1 MKRNLYIGEFPP
13 PMGGVTVK
21 NALIRDQI
29 YKDSD
34 ISFFDLYSCK
44 KNPLNLVKLFS
55 SILATK
61 GNYVLGLGSNP
72 RLERLL
78 QVISLLK
85 GQSALNRSSVI
96 MMGSTLQRYSKSH
109 PKMREY
115 LSKVRAI
122 YTESELINQE
132 FSLQGIEQ
140 TIFFPNCRMLPKEN
154 YADKSTDGSQFRLVF
169 FSKICKEKGAHHL
182 FEVVDR
188 LNDMKV
194 PVTLDY
200 YGVIAS
206 EYEDEFKAAIASHE
220 NIKYKGV
227 FDSSKDDVY
236 KKLNEYD
243 LLVFPTTW
251 KGEGVAGI
259 LVESKFAGIPA
270 IVTDH
275 NYNGEVVLNDEEG
288 ITISPEN
295 IVDGFV
301 EGICRIQK
309 DIAEFE
315 RLAKGAYHSKD
326 RYDIEKYRVALI
338 KAILEREK

>member
-1 MKRNLYIGEFPP
+1 MKTNLYIGEFPP

-29 YKDSD
+29 YTDSN
-34 ISFFDLYSCK
+34 IRFFDLYSCK
-44 KNPLNLVKLFS
+44 RNLLNLVKLFFL
-55 SILATK
+55 ILTTK
-61 GNYVLGLGSNP
+61 GKFVLGVGSNS

-85 GQSALNRSSVI
+85 GKNTLGSCSVI
-96 MMGSTLQRYSKSH
+96 MMGSTLQNYSKCH
-109 PKMREY
+109 PKMRGY
-115 LSKVRAI
+115 LSNVRAI
-122 YTESELINQE
+122 YTESELINRE
-132 FSLQGIEQ
+132 FSEQSIEQ
-140 TIFFPNCRMLPKEN
+140 TVFFPNCRMLPKES
-154 YADKSTDGSQFRLVF
+154 YVSKSIEGPQFRMVF
-169 FSKICKEKGAHHL
+169 FSKICKEKGAHYL
-182 FEVVDR
+182 FEVVDQ
-188 LNDMKV
+188 LNEKKV

-200 YGVIAS
+200 YGVIDS
-206 EYEDEFKAAIASHE
+206 EYESEFKAAVENHE
-220 NIKYKGV
+220 NVQYKGV

-275 NYNGEVVLNDEEG
+275 NYNGEVVINDEEG
-288 ITISPEN
+288 ITISSEN

-301 EGICRIQK
+301 DSICRLQR
-309 DIAEFE
+309 DMSEFK
-315 RLAKGAYHSKD
+315 RLAKGAYQSKD
-326 RYDIEKYRVALI
+326 RYDIESYRVALM
-338 KAILEREK
+338 KAIEE